1 MILSFKCGVGTALV
15 LLFLPDY
22 KMTSFLITKE
32 TEKMW
37 LIFRL
42 YIHPL
47 MHDDAH
53 PLIADM
59 AKLARADMLLTLH
72 PSSNPPPHSLD
83 KFKVKY

>member
-1 MILSFKCGVGTALV
+1 
-15 LLFLPDY
+15 
-22 KMTSFLITKE
+22 
-32 TEKMW
+32 MW